1 MNEYSRELGENLRKV
16 REQKGLSLRDVQ
28 EQSGGV
34 WKAAALGCYERA
46 ERAFSTKKLAELADF
61 YGVPIADLL
70 PKPAD
75 EEESV
80 TRRIVIDLPRLRSAG
95 GQTGLLARYVSDIQS
110 RRFDYNGKMLSLR
123 AEDLLHLAKMYNTT
137 PDDLAHQLLDWGV
150 LYTEAAG

>member
-28 EQSGGV
+28 ERSGGV

-61 YGVPIADLL
+61 YGVPVADLL
-70 PKPAD
+70 PKAED
-75 EEESV
+75 EVV
-80 TRRIVIDLPRLRSAG
+80 TQRIVIDLPRLRTAG
-95 GQTGLLARYVSDIQS
+95 DQTGLLARYVSDIQS

-123 AEDLLHLAKMYNTT
+123 AEDLLHLAKIYNTT
-137 PDDLAHQLLDWGV
+137 PDEFAHQLVDWGV
-150 LYTEAAG
+150 LYTEAS